1 MDQSKIP
8 LTPAQIDDLR
18 QFTTPTIANALEL
31 ISSWDRIS
39 GIMEPRI
46 KALFPEMKPMVGYAC
61 TSLLTAR
68 QPAQGKLY
76 ADWEDYWRYVLTVP
90 GPRVSVGQDIDP
102 APSVGSIWGE
112 VQANIHLALGC
123 VGAVVEGAMR
133 DLDEMKALSFPCFS
147 RDVVISHSY
156 SHFIDFGCTVEAGE
170 VIVHSGD
177 LIHADRHGV
186 MIVPHA
192 VAPHLADAC
201 RKIIKAESRL
211 IATCQDRDRFSVD
224 RLAEAFARFMEDYP
238 VEKPP
243 TV

>member
-1 MDQSKIP
+1 
-8 LTPAQIDDLR
+8 
-18 QFTTPTIANALEL
+18 
-31 ISSWDRIS
+31 

-46 KALFPEMKPMVGYAC
+46 KALFPEMKPMVAYAC

-90 GPRVSVGQDIDP
+90 GPRVSVGHDIDS

-147 RDVVISHSY
+147 RDVVVSHS
-156 SHFIDFGCTVEAGE
+156 
-170 VIVHSGD
+170 
-177 LIHADRHGV
+177 
-186 MIVPHA
+186 
-192 VAPHLADAC
+192 
-201 RKIIKAESRL
+201 
-211 IATCQDRDRFSVD
+211 
-224 RLAEAFARFMEDYP
+224 
-238 VEKPP
+238 
-243 TV
+243 